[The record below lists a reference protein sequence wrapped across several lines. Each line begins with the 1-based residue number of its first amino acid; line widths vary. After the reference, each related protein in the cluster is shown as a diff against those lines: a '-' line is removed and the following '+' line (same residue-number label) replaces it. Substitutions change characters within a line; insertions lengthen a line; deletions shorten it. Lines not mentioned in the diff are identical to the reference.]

1 MDSGESHTPCG
12 KERDTRMRGGGR
24 DTPAASLTELDLV
37 RYSRQIIFPA
47 FGEEG
52 QLKLRQAHVLIAG
65 VGGLG
70 SPCAIYLACA
80 GIGRLTLVDSDSVE
94 LSNLNRQILHGEED
108 IGEPKV
114 ISAVGKLKK
123 LNSTLELNPVAVRI
137 TAESLPALLSRA
149 DLVIDCLD
157 AMETRF
163 ILNEGCVRAGK
174 PFIHGGIDCMIGEI
188 TTIIP
193 GQTPCLA
200 CIFPQDVE
208 GKKPFPVFGCTAA
221 LVASLQ
227 VMEAI
232 KLLSGFGDLLTGK
245 MLYVSGETMAC
256 STVLLQRNTECEIC
270 GGGNI

>member
-174 PFIHGGIDCMIGEI
+174 PFIH
-188 TTIIP
+188 
-193 GQTPCLA
+193 
-200 CIFPQDVE
+200 QDVE